1 MEYESRIAP
10 VLGHLAWLAERI
22 PDPANDGR
30 AHDAALLTYNAA
42 AMLQWR
48 FVAPVSHADLI
59 SVEWRRTEAAE
70 AIDKLVTSSEKAVAK
85 AAKSA
90 RDQDKRLRAQLVTE
104 INKVVEVVARSL
116 QIALPTP
123 TRMLELESSPNVR
136 ELLDEFL
143 AAHAEQYAAAILEGR
158 IAAAKR
164 EAGPDAALKEAIAG
178 LIYIH
183 DDAREAGM
191 SPGLRRP
198 LTQMAAGFFK
208 TAVEQ
213 QAEESLPA
221 AQKRRLLRLADGL
234 VESAAS
240 ANP

>member
-1 MEYESRIAP
+1 MRYESRIAP
-10 VLGHLAWLAERI
+10 VLGHLVWLAERI

-42 AMLQWR
+42 TMLQWR

-59 SVEWRRTEAAE
+59 SVESLKTEAAE
-70 AIDKLVTSSEKAVAK
+70 AIDRLVTSSEKTVVK
-85 AAKSA
+85 ATKSS
-90 RDQDKRLRAQLVTE
+90 RDQDNRLRTQLVTAT
-104 INKVVEVVARSL
+104 NKAISVVARAL
-116 QIALPTP
+116 QITPPTP

-136 ELLDEFL
+136 ELVDEFL
-143 AAHAEQYAAAILEGR
+143 AAHAEQYAAAIKEGR
-158 IAAAKR
+158 LAATKR
-164 EAGPDAALKEAIAG
+164 EVGPDTALREAIGG
-178 LIYIH
+178 LIYVQ
-183 DDAREAGM
+183 DSARAADM

-213 QAEESLPA
+213 QAKERLPP

>member
-42 AMLQWR
+42 TMLQWR

-59 SVEWRRTEAAE
+59 STEWLRTEAAE
-70 AIDKLVTSSEKAVAK
+70 AIDRLVTSSEKTVVK

-104 INKVVEVVARSL
+104 INKVISVVARAL
-116 QIALPTP
+116 QITPTTP

-164 EAGPDAALKEAIAG
+164 EAGPDAALNEAIAG
-178 LIYIH
+178 LIYIY
-183 DDAREAGM
+183 DSARAADM

-213 QAEESLPA
+213 QAKESLPA
-221 AQKRRLLRLADGL
+221 VQKRRLLRLADGL

>member
-22 PDPANDGR
+22 PDEANRGR
-30 AHDAALLTYNAA
+30 AYDAALLTYNAA
-42 AMLQWR
+42 VMLQWR
-48 FVAPVSHADLI
+48 FTAPVSYADVI
-59 SVEWRRTEAAE
+59 SVDWCRTESAE
-70 AIDKLVTSSEKAVAK
+70 AIDTLVTSSEKAVAK

-90 RDQDKRLRAQLVTE
+90 RDQDKHLRAQLVTA
-104 INKVVEVVARSL
+104 INKVVDVVARSL
-116 QIALPTP
+116 QIAPTAP
-123 TRMLELESSPNVR
+123 TRMPELESSPRVR

-143 AAHAEQYAAAILEGR
+143 AAHAEQHAAAILEGR
-158 IAAAKR
+158 IAAAKK
-164 EAGPDAALKEAIAG
+164 EVGPDAALKEAIAG

-183 DDAREAGM
+183 DDAREADM

-198 LTQMAAGFFK
+198 LTQMAAGFLK
-208 TAVEQ
+208 TAVEL

-221 AQKRRLLRLADGL
+221 AQKRRLLRLADAL
-234 VESAAS
+234 IESAAS